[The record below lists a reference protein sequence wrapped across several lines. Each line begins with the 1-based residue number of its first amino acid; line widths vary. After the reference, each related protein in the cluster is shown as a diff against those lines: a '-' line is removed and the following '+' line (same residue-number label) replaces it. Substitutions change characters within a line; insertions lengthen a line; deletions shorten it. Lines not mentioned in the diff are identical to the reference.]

1 MSKGLKVSY
10 IPYFHDDMNDVA
22 FSKKYNYRWSNY
34 LKKMIENDGGE
45 IHTFDIL
52 PFEEADAILCFDNV
66 YFQNNRFFMDLF
78 ECDKLGCTT
87 HIEYEPPSANCKIHS
102 DDGLIKL
109 SNLFKSLITYN
120 DNVVN
125 NDTIIKGCIGDF
137 YTKKQK
143 YNNDFK
149 KRKLLTIIANDRCG
163 LFLFEKHPNEL
174 YSEREKA
181 VKYFQ
186 DKCPKDFDLYGDY
199 WPDDLKKCWKKK
211 LSRDEKTDYMRK
223 YKFIVS
229 YDSICNQNGYISE
242 KIFDCF
248 NAKVVPIYWGA
259 DNVTDYIPKEC
270 FIDRRKFSSND
281 KLYDYLVN
289 MKEAEYNKYIKA
301 IENYLESE
309 QYLNLFSSYASAKII
324 YKELCKEKRKINKRK
339 VKAILKEFDNK
350 RIVDCRYNYFNNC
363 YDYHYPTEV
372 TIKDISI
379 KDESN
384 GKNNYYFGMVLYC
397 SKNYKIDIYG
407 KSINK
412 GYFKIN
418 FKRKKYDKVFNG
430 DKIEFSIDLLSILEN
445 EGVAL
450 YTYNKETQKYTP
462 LRIERIVDLDG
473 YIKQIINIK
482 NNKFI
487 YISNWKQKIGNYL
500 KKYHL
505 YRIGKIVFRLLKFPF
520 VVIKDFIH
528 IFER

>member
-34 LKKMIENDGGE
+34 LKKMIEDDGGE

-66 YFQNNRFFMDLF
+66 YFQNNRFFKELYS
-78 ECDKLGCTT
+78 CDKLGCTT

-102 DDGLIKL
+102 DDGLKKL

-163 LFLFEKHPNEL
+163 LFLFERHPNEL

-181 VKYFQ
+181 VRYFQ

-211 LSRDEKTDYMRK
+211 LSRDEKSNYMRK
-223 YKFIVS
+223 YKFIIS
-229 YDSICNQNGYISE
+229 YDSICKQNGYVSE

-259 DNVTDYIPKEC
+259 DNVTNYIPKEC
-270 FIDRRKFSSND
+270 FIDRRKFSSDDELFNF
-281 KLYDYLVN
+281 LVN
-289 MKEAEYNKYIKA
+289 MKENEYNKYIHA
-301 IENYLESE
+301 IEKYLESE
-309 QYLNLFSSYASAKII
+309 QYLSLFSSYASAKII
-324 YKELCKEKRKINKRK
+324 YKELCKEKRIINKRN
-339 VKAILKEFDNK
+339 VKTILKEFDNK
-350 RIVDCRYNYFNNC
+350 RMTDVRYNYFNNC
-363 YDYHYPTEV
+363 YDYHYPTEA
-372 TIKDISI
+372 TINNIEYK
-379 KDESN
+379 EEN
-384 GKNNYYFGMVLYC
+384 GKENYVLSLILYC
-397 SKNYKIDIYG
+397 NKKYKIDIYG
-407 KSINK
+407 KNGDNSFFEINS
-412 GYFKIN
+412 
-418 FKRKKYDKVFNG
+418 KRETYDKVYNG
-430 DKIEFSIDLLSILEN
+430 DKIEFNIDLLNIINNKGIS
-445 EGVAL
+445 L
-450 YTYNKETQKYTP
+450 YSYNNDDVKFTP
-462 LRIERIVDLDG
+462 LDIEKIFEIDSYLSPYVTLKDNKFVCKLSKKEK
-473 YIKQIINIK
+473 IKQL
-482 NNKFI
+482 
-487 YISNWKQKIGNYL
+487 L

-505 YRIGKIVFRLLKFPF
+505 YRIGIIIIRLLKFPF
-520 VVIKDFIH
+520 IIIREFIN
-528 IFER
+528 IFKK